1 MAIDK
6 VKIFSNSTA
15 PAVEQDINDF
25 LAQLQGQ
32 VCNVS
37 LTAALDGD
45 VSVYNVIVHFKEKQ
59 RQEPEDELTEE
70 DRISNGETLER
81 ALGL

>member
-15 PAVEQDINDF
+15 PAVEQDVNDF
-25 LAQLQGQ
+25 LAQFQGQ

-37 LTAALDGD
+37 LTVALDGD
-45 VSVYNVIVHFKEKQ
+45 ISSYNAIVHYREKQ
-59 RQEPEDELTEE
+59 KQEPEEELTEE

>member
-1 MAIDK
+1 MAIDRI
-6 VKIFSNSTA
+6 KIFSNST
-15 PAVEQDINDF
+15 PASVEQDVNNF
-25 LAQLQGQ
+25 LAQFQGQ

-37 LTAALDGD
+37 FTAERDI
-45 VSVYNVIVHFKEKQ
+45 SVHNVMVHFREKQ
-59 RQEPEDELTEE
+59 KQEPEDELTEE

>member
-1 MAIDK
+1 MAVDK
-6 VKIFSNSTA
+6 VKIFSKST
-15 PAVEQDINDF
+15 PVAVEQDVNDF
-25 LAQLQGQ
+25 LAQFQGQ

-37 LTAALDGD
+37 LTVACDANSTG
-45 VSVYNVIVHFKEKQ
+45 YNVMVHYKEKQ
-59 RQEPEDELTEE
+59 KPEPEEELTEE